1 MSRKITGR
9 EWVKMAKKIFIA
21 ATMQNDGK
29 TTVSLG
35 LIAAL
40 KKRFGRIG
48 FIKPI
53 GQRYLLEQGYK
64 VDEDSV
70 LIEEVFGIKCN
81 IKDMSP
87 IAIDRGF
94 TERFIEKGAEE
105 DHVKQITEAYE
116 RISADNDLV
125 IIEGTGHAGVG
136 SVLNLSNATV
146 AKLLGADVLLISSGG
161 VGKPI
166 DEIMLNKALFDK
178 EGVNIAGVVVNKV
191 LPEKYERIA
200 TLVKKGLE
208 QKGLNVFGVLPYQ
221 KILDIPTMRE
231 IKEELMIHTLYEG
244 DSFDRP
250 VENVLIGAMNVKDAM
265 QFVGNNTLMI
275 IPGDRDDMIEAA
287 CRVQSGK
294 LKKGCRFSGLII
306 SGGLMPGR
314 GTVSILSKSN
324 MPALITKEDTYKIAS
339 RINSMV
345 VKLKPQDTEKI
356 KIIVDMVEKCLDIDK
371 VIASL
376 K

>member
-1 MSRKITGR
+1 
-9 EWVKMAKKIFIA
+9 MAKKIFIA

-40 KKRFGRIG
+40 TKHFGRIG

-53 GQRYLLEQGYK
+53 GQRYLVEQGYK

-87 IAIDRGF
+87 IAIERGF

-105 DHVKQITEAYE
+105 DHAGQIVDAYN
-116 RISADNDLV
+116 RIAMDNDLV

-136 SVLNLSNATV
+136 SVLNLSNAVV
-146 AKLLGADVLLISSGG
+146 AKLLDADVLLISSGG

-191 LPEKYERIA
+191 LPEKYDRISS
-200 TLVKKGLE
+200 LVRKGLE
-208 QKGLNVFGVLPYQ
+208 QKSLNVFGALPYQ

-231 IKEELMIHTLYEG
+231 IKEELKIQTLYEG

-250 VENVLIGAMNVKDAM
+250 VENVLIGAMNVKDAL
-265 QFVGNNTLMI
+265 QYLRNNTLMI

-287 CRVQSGK
+287 CKIQSGK
-294 LKKGCRFSGLII
+294 IKKGCRFSGLII
-306 SGGLMPGR
+306 SGGIMPQR
-314 GTVSILSKSN
+314 RSIENLSKSKI
-324 MPALITKEDTYKIAS
+324 AVLITKEDTYKIAS
-339 RINSMV
+339 RVHSMV

-356 KIIVDMVEKCLDIDK
+356 KIIVDMVGRCLDIDK
-371 VIASL
+371 IIASL